1 LRIVRTI
8 TLKGGSFS
16 DVQGNLV
23 WLVGI
28 FCVLVLL
35 ASLRFRKKLL

>member
-1 LRIVRTI
+1 LRIVRAI
-8 TLKGGSFS
+8 TLKGGGFS
-16 DVQGNLV
+16 DVQANLV

-28 FCVLVLL
+28 FGALVLL